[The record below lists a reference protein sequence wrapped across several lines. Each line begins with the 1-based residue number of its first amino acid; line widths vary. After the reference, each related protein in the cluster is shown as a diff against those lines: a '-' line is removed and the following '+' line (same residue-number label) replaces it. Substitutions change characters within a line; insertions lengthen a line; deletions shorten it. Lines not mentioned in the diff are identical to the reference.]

1 MFPRLLP
8 RLRNAADRIAEAGGE
23 GADLARMTKALI
35 KDLDEIVDAWS
46 AWLRL
51 LPAILKRLFPQFSG
65 GEIVDQEKI
74 EAVASALAAETSAGT
89 FKDLLAKLLAQL
101 GPLTGPILL
110 QILLDLLKPA
120 PTPVPPPA

>member
-46 AWLRL
+46 PWLRL
-51 LPAILKRLFPQFSG
+51 LPSLLSRLFPKISG
-65 GEIVDQEKI
+65 GEIVSQENLDR
-74 EAVASALAAETSAGT
+74 VAAELAAETSAGT
-89 FKDLLAKLLAQL
+89 FRDLLAKLLEQL
-101 GPLTGPILL
+101 GPVIGPLL
-110 QILLDLLKPA
+110 LELLLKLLSPTPA
-120 PTPVPPPA
+120 PTPLAA